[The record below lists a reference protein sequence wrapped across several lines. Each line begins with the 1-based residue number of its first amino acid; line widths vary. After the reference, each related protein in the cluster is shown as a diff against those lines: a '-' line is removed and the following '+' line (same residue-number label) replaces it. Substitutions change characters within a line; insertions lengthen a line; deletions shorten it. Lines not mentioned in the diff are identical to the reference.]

1 MPKRPDI
8 IAGNTAKKRFYFAVA
23 ICCFLEWV
31 ILWRVA
37 PNCWFDSDT
46 VSYFF
51 PVNLFAGRIS
61 AVRPPV
67 YCLFLGA
74 VRGFGDARL
83 PTLVVGIQFAVLL
96 GSILLAAK
104 MLRAAFGHAAA
115 VLVVCGYLA
124 LQGYFWAKAILPECF
139 SFCATVLA
147 VFLFWRMTVAP
158 SNRLAWGLNLL
169 TAVAILLKPVFL
181 VMAIALFLAWG
192 FFVVSGDGGR
202 RCAGGIVLSYGV
214 SMAMVFGYCSL
225 MQARHGL
232 FGVSSVGIQN
242 DLLNI
247 ISSSAW
253 TTCGNS
259 RVKELLTDELQNN
272 PKRTYATIFALQ
284 WAAFRKSGEQL
295 DLNEIAPGYLQNN
308 ANARFCRDL
317 AGQYTKGELYSLE
330 ELRGFIREAKRQPL
344 FRKYLLQKLFIA
356 FGAPRGIFIVP
367 FWLGVTGLVVSLS
380 NRNHLLLFA
389 NLLFLGCLAAIVLK
403 IDILVADPD
412 ANERLLYP
420 VYLVPWMDLLDY
432 FKAAFSP
439 KGLAA

>member
-1 MPKRPDI
+1 MPMIRRTMD
-8 IAGNTAKKRFYFAVA
+8 ALFDGRWFYVTVVA
-23 ICCFLEWV
+23 CCILEWLV
-31 ILWRVA
+31 LWRVA

-67 YCLFLGA
+67 YCLFLNA
-74 VRGFGDARL
+74 LRWFGDARL
-83 PTLVVGIQFAVLL
+83 PALAVAIQFAVLL

-104 MLRAAFGHAAA
+104 MLRAVFGHAVP
-115 VLVVCGYLA
+115 VLVACGYLA
-124 LQGYFWAKAILPECF
+124 LQGYFWAKALLPECF

-169 TAVAILLKPVFL
+169 VAVAVLLKPVFL

-192 FFVVSGDGGR
+192 FFIIAGDGR
-202 RCAGGIVLSYGV
+202 RHCAGAIVLSYGV
-214 SMAMVFGYCSL
+214 SVAIVLGYCSL
-225 MQARHGL
+225 MQARHGM

-247 ISSSAW
+247 VSSSAW
-253 TTCGNS
+253 STCRDS
-259 RVKELLTDELQNN
+259 RVKDLLSEELQNN
-272 PKRTYATIFALQ
+272 PKRTYATVFALQ
-284 WAAFRKSGEQL
+284 WAVIPKSGEQL
-295 DLNEIAPGYLQNN
+295 DLNEIAPGYLQNS

-317 AGQYTKGELYSLE
+317 AGQYTKGTLYSLE
-330 ELRGFIREAKRQPL
+330 ELRGFIREAKSQPL

-356 FGAPRGIFIVP
+356 FGAPRGIFVVP
-367 FWLGVTGLVVSLS
+367 FWLGVTGLVVSLVQ
-380 NRNHLLLFA
+380 RNHLLCFA
-389 NLLFLGCLAAIVLK
+389 NLMLLGFLAAVVLK

-420 VYLVPWMDLLDY
+420 VFLVPWMDLLHY
-432 FKAAFSP
+432 FKTVFPKRETAA
-439 KGLAA
+439 